1 MEENVVKKGK
11 INETVEELLIG
22 ILFSGAVFQASFVW
36 LAKDKVSYSIGLWI
50 GVLTAAFL
58 AWHIWKSLDAALVQ
72 EEGTAQKLM
81 RTKALLRYGLVIG
94 VLGVLMCTRAANPL
108 AAFLGIMTLKA
119 GAYLQPLTHKIKL
132 KLRR

>member
-22 ILFSGAVFQASFVW
+22 ILFSGAVFQAAFVW

-72 EEGTAQKLM
+72 EEGAAQKLM

-94 VLGVLMCTRAANPL
+94 VYQGSESPCCVSWHYDFEGRRVFT
-108 AAFLGIMTLKA
+108 T
-119 GAYLQPLTHKIKL
+119 AYT
-132 KLRR
+132 